1 MRTFFWYF
9 IMVKICVN
17 FSLLKFYFSFQIFF
31 VIHRFTIELFFDA
44 PTDFFSN
51 FIYIFLIIHHFLSK
65 KIYLVSSKS
74 FLYVLTFGRSVHKG
88 LIFFSIFIASKK
100 IFKALFTIRDLIR
113 YYYFVLILIL
123 FIEIGLLCWWNFCFA
138 SKSPKFIFTICIFIY
153 TFKFFSFFFLST
165 FKFLFFFFYF
175 KFTILQFFCL
185 N

>member
-1 MRTFFWYF
+1 
-9 IMVKICVN
+9 MVKICVD

-31 VIHRFTIELFFDA
+31 IIHKLLSNYFLMLLLT
-44 PTDFFSN
+44 FSN

-123 FIEIGLLCWWNFCFA
+123 FIEIGLLCW
-138 SKSPKFIFTICIFIY
+138 
-153 TFKFFSFFFLST
+153 
-165 FKFLFFFFYF
+165 
-175 KFTILQFFCL
+175 
-185 N
+185 

>member
-31 VIHRFTIELFFDA
+31 IIHRFTIELFFDA

-51 FIYIFLIIHHFLSK
+51 FIYIFLIIHHFLSE

-74 FLYVLTFGRSVHKG
+74 FLYVLTFERNVHKG
-88 LIFFSIFIASKK
+88 LIFFSIFIAIKK

-123 FIEIGLLCWWNFCFA
+123 FIEIGLLCWWNFCFFV
-138 SKSPKFIFTICIFIY
+138 SISPKFK
-153 TFKFFSFFFLST
+153 TFKVFFFFFFLST
-165 FKFLFFFFYF
+165 FKFLFFFYF
-175 KFTILQFFCL
+175 KFTIFQFFCL